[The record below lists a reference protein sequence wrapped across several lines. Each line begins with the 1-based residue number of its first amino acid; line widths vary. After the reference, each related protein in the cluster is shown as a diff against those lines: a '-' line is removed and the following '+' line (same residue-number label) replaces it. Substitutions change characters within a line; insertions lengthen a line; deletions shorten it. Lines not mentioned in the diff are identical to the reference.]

1 VKDNKRNDTTTSTE
15 DAIMAQVLGSP
26 DRAALSSPT
35 AMAAMQQE
43 LMALFLERLKA
54 EKAEREAEQER
65 ARQARLAGAR
75 AQEEAA
81 AKERAMQA
89 SCNHTKPFG
98 GPAIAAQRD
107 HQHTTHWICLYCGK
121 TWRNLEIPPHLRI
134 PNEEIGGP
142 IA

>member
-1 VKDNKRNDTTTSTE
+1 VKDNKKPDATTSAE
-15 DAIMAQVLGSP
+15 DVIMAQVLGSP

-43 LMALFLERLKA
+43 LMALFLERLRA
-54 EKAEREAEQER
+54 EKAKQEAEQER

-81 AKERAMQA
+81 ARERAMQA

-107 HQHTTHWICLYCGK
+107 HQHNTHWICLYCGK
-121 TWRNLEIPPHLRI
+121 TWLNAEIPPHLRI
-134 PNEEIGGP
+134 PSEEIGGP
-142 IA
+142 LA